1 MINTKIISELNP
13 CTNRFDNWKKHYDTK
28 TLSKPMSYAQF
39 LGLRNITQH
48 DKIWVCFRLMD
59 KDLLRFA
66 AADIAELVLPI
77 YEKAYPNDLRP
88 RQAIE
93 AARAVPFDRGKAR
106 AATNAANAATYAAY
120 AANAAA
126 SDAATNA
133 TTNATT
139 NAASV
144 AAYAANAAAYAAAS
158 DAAYA
163 ASVASAAYAATM
175 AASDAGEDRSK
186 IEKKIRT
193 IVLKYLNKGKK
204 KRNK

>member
-48 DKIWVCFRLMD
+48 DKIWICFRLMD

-66 AADIAELVLPI
+66 SADIAELVLPI
-77 YEKAYPNDLRP
+77 YEKSYPNDLRP

-93 AARAVPFDRGKAR
+93 AARAVPFDRDKAR
-106 AATNAANAATYAAY
+106 ATASATDATDATNATYYAAYYASYASRAASYAASAASYAAY
-120 AANAAA
+120 AASATNADAIAAAHAYYAATAATAANDAYA
-126 SDAATNA
+126 SDA
-133 TTNATT
+133 
-139 NAASV
+139 
-144 AAYAANAAAYAAAS
+144 
-158 DAAYA
+158 
-163 ASVASAAYAATM
+163 
-175 AASDAGEDRSK
+175 AGEDRSK

-204 KRNK
+204 RNK